1 MIYIRRIEETRWRN
15 PRFYDSD
22 IISDLSTTE
31 HELSVWSYYEDDIES
46 KNKALLAMAMTRES
60 FKEYFYVELTEK
72 EIQSLHFKINDKV
85 GSTRFVKYNNLHRN
99 IEVQSLFGLA
109 LFARIIKRKINRR
122 ELYLLDSEEEEV
134 LFREYA
140 SPQEMDF
147 DALSS
152 KVFKKIYKEING
164 DS

>member
-31 HELSVWSYYEDDIES
+31 HELSVWSYRDNDTES
-46 KNKALLAMAMTRES
+46 KNKALLAMAMTKET

-72 EIQSLHFKINDKV
+72 EIQRLHLKVNDKL
-85 GSTRFVKYNNLHRN
+85 GATRFEKYNNLHRN
-99 IEVQSLFGLA
+99 IVVQSLFGLA
-109 LFARIIKRKINRR
+109 NIARIIKRKINRK
-122 ELYLLDSEEEEV
+122 EIYLLASEDEEV

-140 SPQEMDF
+140 IPQEMDF
-147 DALSS
+147 DKLNS